1 MIATKVSSKKWISEE
16 TPDEEELFAH
26 CREMEM
32 VCYAVT
38 KMILDSDNK
47 WKGHSV
53 GVKNDTYSL
62 SNRKYIMEL
71 VNIQVRK
78 QFMFCLRY
86 CIDI

>member
-1 MIATKVSSKKWISEE
+1 MITTKVTSRKWISEE
-16 TPDEEELFAH
+16 TPDEEELFSH

-47 WKGHSV
+47 WKGNVVNAIGS
-53 GVKNDTYSL
+53 KNNTYSL

-71 VNIQVRK
+71 VNIQVRD
-78 QFMFCLRY
+78 FITLR
-86 CIDI
+86 